1 VLQQE
6 EKVRTL
12 SWLMALA
19 TASSFT
25 EILTFDSFTIGKTPP
40 GWSVSMT
47 HTGGPPKW
55 AVVKDTTAPSQPY
68 VLAQLSTDRTEGRCP
83 LAIFDKLSMQDGE
96 VSVKFKPVSGSE
108 ERAAGIVWRYRD
120 ENNYYVARANALGH
134 NVAVFRV
141 ENGRHI
147 PLGRRGSTGEDG
159 VSHEVTPR
167 RWGILKVAIRGP
179 VFSVYYDHRRILQ
192 VEDSAFGSAGKVG
205 LWTKADSVVYFDN
218 FRIVRRQ

>member
-19 TASSFT
+19 MAPGFT
-25 EILTFDSFTIGKTPP
+25 ETLTFDSSTIGKTPP
-40 GWSVSMT
+40 GWTIAMT
-47 HTGGPPKW
+47 HTGAPPKW
-55 AVVKDTTAPSQPY
+55 QVVKDTTAPSQPY
-68 VLAQLSTDRTEGRCP
+68 VLAQLSTDRTEARCP
-83 LAIFDKLSMQDGE
+83 LAIFDKLSMRDGE
-96 VSVKFKPVSGSE
+96 ISVKFKPVSGSE
-108 ERAAGIVWRYRD
+108 EQAAGIVWRYRD

-134 NVAVFRV
+134 NVAIYRV

-147 PLGRRGSTGEDG
+147 PLGRRSGNEEG
-159 VSHEVTPR
+159 VSHEVAR
-167 RWGILKVAIRGP
+167 RNWGILKVAVKGR

-192 VEDSAFGSAGKVG
+192 VEDAAFGDAGKVG

-218 FRIVRRQ
+218 FRVVRKQ